1 MPMGSRPLDQSQ
13 SIAWLVT
20 RTQPCEAGNGGT
32 SGNPCTA
39 TPPVKY
45 FGRYSTPSGP
55 GSYPST
61 CRNTVYRPVGVVPA
75 TRPVLASS
83 THSVRPSRTRNTTC
97 RARLT
102 SISVPPVLRGF
113 GRCAPAST
121 RLVSGPSTPSRSSPA
136 SFWNAVSACT
146 VADPYRPSG
155 VPSQYPRPASRCC
168 TARTSG
174 PLAPGRSR
182 SGRGDADGLGT
193 GGLDP
198 DGEAG
203 RLDPDGEAGR
213 LDPDGEAGRLD
224 PDGEAGRLDP
234 DGEAG
239 RLDPD

>member
-55 GSYPST
+55 G
-61 CRNTVYRPVGVVPA
+61 
-75 TRPVLASS
+75 
-83 THSVRPSRTRNTTC
+83 
-97 RARLT
+97 
-102 SISVPPVLRGF
+102 
-113 GRCAPAST
+113 
-121 RLVSGPSTPSRSSPA
+121 
-136 SFWNAVSACT
+136 
-146 VADPYRPSG
+146 PYRPSG

-203 RLDPDGEAGR
+203 RLDPDGEVGAAAADGTGEVTDGAG
-213 LDPDGEAGRLD
+213 AG
-224 PDGEAGRLDP
+224 A
-234 DGEAG
+234 
-239 RLDPD
+239 